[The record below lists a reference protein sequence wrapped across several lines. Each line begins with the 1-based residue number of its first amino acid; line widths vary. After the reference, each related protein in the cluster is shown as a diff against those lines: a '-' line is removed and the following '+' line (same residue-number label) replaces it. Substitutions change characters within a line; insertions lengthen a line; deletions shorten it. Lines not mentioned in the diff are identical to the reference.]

1 MGTFF
6 ITVQLGL
13 FLLALPLL
21 LLSVRTS
28 RGQRGAHSAFTAGGA
43 VLSLAA
49 LLLLLASLSVIAG
62 EEEID
67 VLLTV
72 LPPLLT
78 MIGCAWVIRRGVEA
92 QSRPRRSRPARTAA
106 VPPLP

>member
-28 RGQRGAHSAFTAGGA
+28 RGQRGAHAAFTAGAA
-43 VLSLAA
+43 VLA
-49 LLLLLASLSVIAG
+49 LVAMLVLLASLSVIAG
-62 EEEID
+62 EEETD
-67 VLLTV
+67 VVLTV

-78 MIGCAWVIRRGVEA
+78 LAASAWVIRRGLDA
-92 QSRPRRSRPARTAA
+92 QSRRRSGARRAA
-106 VPPLP
+106 APPVAN